1 MLGGMHVHKWKCFP
15 GLRIK
20 YLCKT
25 VTIPPLIFPFI
36 ILHFLTKLI
45 SKIVMGCLARNLF
58 GISTA
63 GYQDKWASYIRQI
76 CLSLLL
82 IRGALILKFKG

>member
-1 MLGGMHVHKWKCFP
+1 
-15 GLRIK
+15 
-20 YLCKT
+20 
-25 VTIPPLIFPFI
+25 
-36 ILHFLTKLI
+36 
-45 SKIVMGCLARNLF
+45 MGCLARNLF